1 MKIKYYFSED
11 FRESFPK
18 IMDKTFTENQLKE
31 IYKNIVN
38 KEEYQ
43 DFQCWLFDMLKCGL
57 IIESEEM
64 KMKKSEIV
72 ENIIIILNWGQ
83 ENKEYKNKIIDA
95 LDGVNWYLSNEL
107 MTRVLMRLSK
117 ARLTKIQHDVIEA
130 IY

>member
-1 MKIKYYFSED
+1 MYYEFTNSNNT
-11 FRESFPK
+11 
-18 IMDKTFTENQLKE
+18 KT
-31 IYKNIVN
+31 
-38 KEEYQ
+38 
-43 DFQCWLFDMLKCGL
+43 
-57 IIESEEM
+57 ESEET

-72 ENIIIILNWGQ
+72 GNIIIILNWGQ

>member
-1 MKIKYYFSED
+1 
-11 FRESFPK
+11 
-18 IMDKTFTENQLKE
+18 
-31 IYKNIVN
+31 
-38 KEEYQ
+38 
-43 DFQCWLFDMLKCGL
+43 
-57 IIESEEM
+57 
-64 KMKKSEIV
+64 MKKNEIV

-95 LDGVNWYLSNEL
+95 LDVVNWYLSNEL